1 MTGKRRCPVCRHFF
15 TLSHGERLPAHDRLG
30 NFTLTVQTSAWC
42 EGSRRTIDE
51 ALAMTAT
58 REPPRLRTLDRGE
71 VVPVVDAQLEALA
84 GHRVELDKPVELE
97 LDDRAPAR
105 EDA

>member
-1 MTGKRRCPVCRHFF
+1 
-15 TLSHGERLPAHDRLG
+15 
-30 NFTLTVQTSAWC
+30 
-42 EGSRRTIDE
+42 
-51 ALAMTAT
+51 MTAT

-71 VVPVVDAQLEALA
+71 VVPVVGARLEAL
-84 GHRVELDKPVELE
+84 LDKPVELE

>member
-1 MTGKRRCPVCRHFF
+1 
-15 TLSHGERLPAHDRLG
+15 
-30 NFTLTVQTSAWC
+30 
-42 EGSRRTIDE
+42 
-51 ALAMTAT
+51 MTAT

-71 VVPVVDAQLEALA
+71 VVPVVDARLEALA